1 MSLKAITT
9 AVSAFIFIVLSGQ
22 VLAQTDKERIAQL
35 EKQLSMVLKRLDAA
49 EKMGEK
55 TITAV
60 ESFSSRPRG
69 QDKISFGGYGELHY
83 NNLEAKV
90 TASDTD
96 KLDFHRFVSFVNYEY
111 SDRLRF
117 FSEFELEHSIAGE
130 GKVGEIE
137 LEQAYVEYD
146 LFDNTTVR
154 GGLFLI
160 PIGILNETHEPPTF
174 YGVERNNV
182 EAKIVPATWWAGGV
196 GITQNFGEGFSADL
210 AFHEGLKCTV
220 SGGEVSIR
228 GCRQKTGNAD
238 ASHWA
243 TTARLKYTGIP
254 GLELAASFQHQ
265 DDLSQVGND
274 AVDDGD
280 LFEAHVVYEH
290 ASGFGL
296 RALYAEWDIDS
307 DSDWAGTINGLSY
320 DDQDG
325 YYIEPSWQITPKFG
339 VFARTESVEGGK
351 SSEEFDTKSIGFNWW
366 IDPKVVVKVDY
377 YDIEYDNV
385 ADSAT
390 KDADGYNIGIG
401 YMF

>member
-1 MSLKAITT
+1 MATVF
-9 AVSAFIFIVLSGQ
+9 AFMFFVSSGQ

-49 EKMGEK
+49 EKRTEK

-60 ESFSSRPRG
+60 ESFSSRPRA
-69 QDKISFGGYGELHY
+69 QDKISLGGYGEIHY
-83 NNLEAKV
+83 NNYDAKV

-111 SDRLRF
+111 SDKLRL
-117 FSEFELEHSIAGE
+117 FSEFELEHSIAGD
-130 GKVGEIE
+130 GQPGEIE
-137 LEQAYVEYD
+137 LEQAYIEYD
-146 LFDNTTVR
+146 ITDNTTLR
-154 GGLFLI
+154 GGLSLI
-160 PIGILNETHEPPTF
+160 PIGIMNETHDPPTF

-182 EAKIVPATWWAGGV
+182 EAVIIPGTWWAGGV
-196 GITQNFGEGFSADL
+196 GLTHNFGGGFSADL
-210 AFHEGLKCTV
+210 MYHEGLKISAANVAAGTAY
-220 SGGEVSIR
+220 IR
-228 GCRQKTGNAD
+228 DGRQKTGNAD

-243 TTARLKYTGIP
+243 TTARLKYTGIL
-254 GLELAASFQHQ
+254 GLEIAASFQHQ
-265 DDLSQVGND
+265 DDLSQIGND

-296 RALYAEWDIDS
+296 RALYAEWDIDT
-307 DSDWAGTINGLSY
+307 DSTWAGTINGLSY

-325 YYIEPSWQITPKFG
+325 YYIEPSWQISPSFG
-339 VFARTESVEGGK
+339 VFVRTESVEGGRSDK
-351 SSEEFDTKSIGFNWW
+351 EFDTQSIGFNWW

-377 YDIEYDNV
+377 YDIEFDNV
-385 ADSAT
+385 AESAT

>member
-160 PIGILNETHEPPTF
+160 PIGILN
-174 YGVERNNV
+174 RC
-182 EAKIVPATWWAGGV
+182 
-196 GITQNFGEGFSADL
+196 S
-210 AFHEGLKCTV
+210 
-220 SGGEVSIR
+220 
-228 GCRQKTGNAD
+228 
-238 ASHWA
+238 
-243 TTARLKYTGIP
+243 
-254 GLELAASFQHQ
+254 
-265 DDLSQVGND
+265 
-274 AVDDGD
+274 
-280 LFEAHVVYEH
+280 
-290 ASGFGL
+290 
-296 RALYAEWDIDS
+296 
-307 DSDWAGTINGLSY
+307 
-320 DDQDG
+320 
-325 YYIEPSWQITPKFG
+325 ITPRK
-339 VFARTESVEGGK
+339 RK
-351 SSEEFDTKSIGFNWW
+351 
-366 IDPKVVVKVDY
+366 
-377 YDIEYDNV
+377 
-385 ADSAT
+385 
-390 KDADGYNIGIG
+390 
-401 YMF
+401 